1 MVSLSTSTTHQIL
14 GKLKERGT
22 NTILRRLNVNP
33 FKLNWGPILMDSLKI
48 YQKKLNSRKR
58 NQRKGILSINT
69 RVTKRKVKK
78 VIRPTSISVIHIIE
92 IKNNRIMI
100 RKFWKMNQKKHYQK
114 KNIKATNLK
123 MSHPSRKKN
132 I

>member
-1 MVSLSTSTTHQIL
+1 MVRTWISTNITHQIL
-14 GKLKERGT
+14 KERST

-33 FKLNWGPILMDSLKI
+33 FKLNWGPILMDYLKI
-48 YQKKLNSRKR
+48 YQKKRNSRKGNR
-58 NQRKGILSINT
+58 TLDIRSINT
-69 RVTKRKVKK
+69 GVTKTNLKK
-78 VIRPTSISVIHIIE
+78 VIRPTSTNAIHIIE
-92 IKNNRIMI
+92 NNRIMI

-123 MSHPSRKKN
+123 ISHPSRKKN